1 MRPTIACFVRA
12 LGGGGAQR
20 AMVRLASGLAELGHP
35 VTLLTLDPEGQFRR
49 ELSPAVTLAPLPA
62 RRLLTALPALVH
74 HLARQRP
81 AVLFTTE
88 PACNIALIAARAL
101 ARSRSRLVI
110 RESLFPSLAARH
122 SPHRATRLAYRLAR
136 LAYPHADAIVAL
148 TPAMASDLANVASL
162 DPARISHI
170 PLNPVVTPALLAAG
184 RRAPDHPWFTEP
196 LPIILGVGRL
206 DAQKDFATLLA
217 AFALV
222 RARRPCRLL
231 LYGDGPLRHAL
242 EQQRARSR
250 FADDIALPGF
260 HPAPFAAMARC
271 AAFVL
276 SSRYEGLPNALI
288 EALACGAP
296 VIACDCPSGPREVL
310 GDGRYGRLVPVGDAP
325 AMAAA
330 IRLTLDHPIDRDM
343 SRARGREFTIAA
355 SAALYAQVLLPGA
368 LC

>member
-1 MRPTIACFVRA
+1 MSGAIACFVRA
-12 LGGGGAQR
+12 LHGGGAQR

-35 VTLLTLDPEGQFRR
+35 VTLLTLDPEGPFRR
-49 ELSPAVTLAPLPA
+49 ELSLAVTLVPLPA

-74 HLARQRP
+74 YLARQRP

-101 ARSRSRLVI
+101 ARSPSRLVI

-122 SPHRATRLAYRLAR
+122 SPHSATRLAYRLAR

-148 TPAMASDLANVASL
+148 TPAMAQDLARLTRL
-162 DPARISHI
+162 DPPRISLI

-184 RRAPDHPWFTEP
+184 QAAPDHPWFADP
-196 LPIILGVGRL
+196 VPIILGVGRL
-206 DAQKDFATLLA
+206 EAQKDFATLLA
-217 AFALV
+217 AFELV

-231 LYGDGPLRHAL
+231 LYGDGPLRPAL
-242 EQQRARSR
+242 EHQRAASR
-250 FADDIALPGF
+250 FAADIALPGF
-260 HPAPFAAMARC
+260 HPAPYAAMARC

-296 VIACDCPSGPREVL
+296 VVACDCPSGPREVL
-310 GDGRYGRLVPVGDAP
+310 GDGRYGRLVPVGDAE

-330 IRLTLDHPIDRDM
+330 IRLTLDDPIDRAI
-343 SRARGREFTIAA
+343 SSARGREYTIAA

-368 LC
+368 VP